1 MTGFILILVS
11 LVLSSIIGQIVNN
24 GDGGQAPETG
34 AVGPEAYEPVV
45 QIIKIAIAAFSIR
58 LLALSISA
66 FKKTAVRNIIYAAFA
81 FGLFAVQL
89 FFDYLNDAIAGF
101 EQPYSDVI
109 FYAMTLAIL
118 VLFFLAIVRRKEQV
132 NIID

>member
-1 MTGFILILVS
+1 MTDLILMSV
-11 LVLSSIIGQIVNN
+11 LLLLSSLIGQIVNN
-24 GDGGQAPETG
+24 EDGGQAPETG
-34 AVGPEAYEPVV
+34 AVGPEAYEPAV
-45 QIIKIAIAAFSIR
+45 QIIKIAIAAFSIL

-66 FKKTAVRNIIYAAFA
+66 YKKTAIKSIIYAAFA

-89 FFDYLNDAIAGF
+89 FFDYLNDAIPGF

-118 VLFFLAIVRRKEQV
+118 VLFFLAIVRKK
-132 NIID
+132 